1 MYNIIYYITINCNS
15 IYYVILHHNI
25 LYYIILY
32 NIPLSVPYYIF
43 MLYHIILY
51 CIILYC
57 MLYYTIRAVTQTGSM
72 PFCNNPV
79 KEINIIHSYIKS
91 FLPSHQ
97 VISYITLHDSQHNYQ
112 YIRTYFLSS
121 LFAVSGWNSTWVAT
135 LLPGLWSF

>member
-1 MYNIIYYITINCNS
+1 MY
-15 IYYVILHHNI
+15 H
-25 LYYIILY
+25 IILY
-32 NIPLSVPYYIF
+32 NITLSVPYYIF

-57 MLYYTIRAVTQTGSM
+57 RLYYTIRAVTQTGSM

-97 VISYITLHDSQHNYQ
+97 VISYITLQVRLTIS
-112 YIRTYFLSS
+112 TYFLSS
-121 LFAVSGWNSTWVAT
+121 LFAASGWNSTWVAT
-135 LLPGLWSF
+135 LLPWSFCAVSFNFSAKDYFL